1 MSILTVPVDPP
12 TNVMVSMM
20 TPRSVR
26 VTWTAPLSSSDV
38 TGYLISYNTTASY
51 ASNGTVMVS
60 GSTTTS
66 GTISNL
72 EEGTTYTI
80 TVQSNSD
87 GGLSN
92 KSNPE
97 TETTQAVG

>member
-1 MSILTVPVDPP
+1 
-12 TNVMVSMM
+12 MVSMI

-26 VTWTAPLSSSDV
+26 VTWTPPSSLSEI
-38 TGYLISYNTTASY
+38 TGYLISYTTTASY

-60 GSTTTS
+60 DSSNTS
-66 GTISNL
+66 GTIHNL

-87 GGLSN
+87 EGLSD

-97 TETTQAVG
+97 MVTTQAVG